1 MSALTPGAGG
11 GMGGGGMGAAA
22 IDGPIIPVTENWKV
36 GDGGCCRLCGIALT
50 EDDMQ
55 ESLKRKQR
63 ICEGCVDEGNEKLT
77 KVQTALAQTLIFN
90 FVEKYPPLLEG
101 LVNCQGNT
109 RVDAMKM
116 KDVMMKCIAQVKIDA
131 PQMLEQILAVPA
143 KIFMKAAC
151 DYPAVMVAEA
161 SKSSIIM
168 DLRCKALAQLRIEA
182 DGDDECDKSP
192 EWLLVSAIVRVVTQD
207 KSLPDFTEEFGD
219 SLADFVSTY
228 LPNDGWVTT
237 PESQDLFVRFLRHV
251 LMRTRNVW
259 AADGEL
265 ATIYAKREEGLPDF
279 DGDFNFDYEEQRID
293 VNDHNFEQQFFRN
306 KELAVKCG
314 LLPKTIDVF
323 EFLCIGDD
331 EFASYIEFKIDGD
344 REWTTVT
351 IPEHLQSKFKFSGLH
366 GGSGSGGL
374 YGPAHYTVD
383 EEGNIEP
390 KIFRVG
396 VGIKKKTSKKY
407 QWPTHAEKLK
417 MDEASAAATRKS
429 KSKAA
434 SMKKEGSA
442 AAAAAYGSAM
452 KDQEGVALKIAQLEQ
467 EKKQGIKLAKAKFSA
482 FVTEEEYR
490 ASGKKKSDST
500 LSDAEQLELEKAV
513 AKIYSKDGKK
523 LDQEP
528 RRRGGGKKK
537 K

>member
-1 MSALTPGAGG
+1 M
-11 GMGGGGMGAAA
+11 
-22 IDGPIIPVTENWKV
+22 
-36 GDGGCCRLCGIALT
+36 
-50 EDDMQ
+50 
-55 ESLKRKQR
+55 
-63 ICEGCVDEGNEKLT
+63 
-77 KVQTALAQTLIFN
+77 
-90 FVEKYPPLLEG
+90 
-101 LVNCQGNT
+101 NCQGDT
-109 RVDAMKM
+109 RVGAMKM
-116 KDVMMKCIAQVKIDA
+116 RDVMIKCIAKVKIDA
-131 PQMLEQILAVPA
+131 PQMHEQILAVPGD
-143 KIFMKAAC
+143 IFMEAAWK
-151 DYPAVMVAEA
+151 YPAVMVAEA

-182 DGDDECDKSP
+182 DGDDECDESP

-207 KSLPDFTEEFGD
+207 KSYDGTLPLHQSANEGPPLPDFTEEFGD

-331 EFASYIEFKIDGD
+331 EFASFLEFKIDGD

-366 GGSGSGGL
+366 GGGSGSGGL

-383 EEGNIEP
+383 EETGNIEP

-396 VGIKKKTSKKY
+396 VGIKKKTPKKY

-434 SMKKEGSA
+434 SMKKEGGA

-452 KDQEGVALKIAQLEQ
+452 KDQEEVALKIAQLEQ

>member
-11 GMGGGGMGAAA
+11 GMEGGGMEAAA

-131 PQMLEQILAVPA
+131 PQMLEQIRAVPA

-293 VNDHNFEQQFFRN
+293 VNDHNFEQQFLRN
-306 KELAVKCG
+306 KLLAVKCG
-314 LLPKTIDVF
+314 LLPKTVDVF

-331 EFASYIEFKIDGD
+331 EFASFLEFKIDGD
-344 REWTTVT
+344 KEWTTVT
-351 IPEHLQSKFKFSGLH
+351 IPEHLRSKFKFPGLH
-366 GGSGSGGL
+366 GDSDSGGL

-390 KIFRVG
+390 KIVRVG
-396 VGIKKKTSKKY
+396 VGAKKKTSKKY

-434 SMKKEGSA
+434 SMKKEGGA